1 MKKILSTLFILLIAL
16 VLIAPFGFSFWAEAK
31 FNRLLQN
38 MNNSGLMVFTL
49 IKFDRGWFR
58 STALVEG
65 EMSGEIADA
74 YRGYQKKSTGKTPLD
89 TPKVILRNVINH
101 GPIPFMTFAG
111 GNMDLM
117 PQVAVIDT
125 RLMKGIEDTA
135 EPLITMDYGLRTR
148 FPLAGRISTV
158 MSIPQWSGPLENGRA
173 NLEWK
178 GLNASLRYSEDFGDV
193 DMDVKAPYLLVDGND
208 ARVLMEGLSIDSKQ
222 SKGIEDLPL
231 GTGEISIAKIE
242 FQNAK
247 THTDFRMQDTRI
259 DANSTAT
266 GDNIDTE
273 MKVNVKQVLAGG
285 DTYGPAVYSLSLRNL
300 DAGAIARI
308 NRQVKELQ
316 KQRDMPPDQAGMM
329 MGAALLSELN
339 TLLKKGPVIEIPELS
354 LVSPFG
360 KMLGTARVTVDT
372 SRPEMLSNPL
382 LLKDALIGEV
392 DLEVPEE
399 LLVAFT
405 MASLRKELSGVD
417 IKYSD
422 EQVKA
427 MARTR
432 VQKRMD
438 ALVAGGMFV
447 KVDNMYKFSASY
459 KDGQATLNG
468 HPFQIPAMGGRH

>member
-1 MKKILSTLFILLIAL
+1 
-16 VLIAPFGFSFWAEAK
+16 
-31 FNRLLQN
+31 
-38 MNNSGLMVFTL
+38 
-49 IKFDRGWFR
+49 
-58 STALVEG
+58 
-65 EMSGEIADA
+65 
-74 YRGYQKKSTGKTPLD
+74 
-89 TPKVILRNVINH
+89 
-101 GPIPFMTFAG
+101 
-111 GNMDLM
+111 
-117 PQVAVIDT
+117 
-125 RLMKGIEDTA
+125 
-135 EPLITMDYGLRTR
+135 
-148 FPLAGRISTV
+148 

-178 GLNASLRYSEDFGDV
+178 GLNANLRYSEDFGDV